1 MYIGEI
7 DLRTQSF
14 SARFDLHVTWDP
26 TTLPHWT
33 STEFMP
39 IIRFP
44 EAVTWSDMGKID
56 ISEDF
61 ANAMTGFRSLIE
73 GRFRTP
79 MDLAMFPF
87 DAQPLKIEMQLGR
100 DKASGA
106 QLLFRDGWRLAHH
119 PTEPNIMV
127 NQVEAGYTFRPLRYS
142 ISLTGELES
151 RARLCKC
158 KFFCRRN

>member
-1 MYIGEI
+1 MDILLGHSEVVYEVNGEVH
-7 DLRTQSF
+7 R
-14 SARFDLHVTWDP
+14 
-26 TTLPHWT
+26 
-33 STEFMP
+33 STKQDRCM
-39 IIRFP
+39 
-44 EAVTWSDMGKID
+44 
-56 ISEDF
+56 
-61 ANAMTGFRSLIE
+61 
-73 GRFRTP
+73 
-79 MDLAMFPF
+79 MFPF